1 MTPAQLVTLKAA
13 LLAETDP
20 AFVAARTAFA
30 TGAMVEWLAQP
41 SPVIVWRTRVAEQE
55 ITSQVSAEGTVWSW
69 TTYINRSAAERD
81 GWARMFNGT
90 YTINPSLPQVRAAFA
105 DIFSGAA
112 QIAIGQRTHL
122 AAISKRPANRGEK
135 IFVTGTGT
143 LASPGLLGFE
153 GTIGEYD
160 VVVALTQI

>member
-1 MTPAQLVTLKAA
+1 MTPAQLLTLKAA

-20 AFVAARTAFA
+20 AFVAARAAFA

-41 SPVIVWRTRVAEQE
+41 SPFIVWRTRVAEQE
-55 ITSQVSAEGTVWSW
+55 ITSQVSPEGTVWSW

-105 DIFSGAA
+105 DIFSGTGQAA
-112 QIAIGQRTHL
+112 VDQRAHL
-122 AAISKRPANRGEK
+122 AAISKRPALRGER
-135 IFVTGTGT
+135 IFATGTGT
-143 LASPGLLGFE
+143 LATPGLLTVE
-153 GTIGEYD
+153 GAIGEYD
-160 VVVALTQI
+160 IVVALQQI